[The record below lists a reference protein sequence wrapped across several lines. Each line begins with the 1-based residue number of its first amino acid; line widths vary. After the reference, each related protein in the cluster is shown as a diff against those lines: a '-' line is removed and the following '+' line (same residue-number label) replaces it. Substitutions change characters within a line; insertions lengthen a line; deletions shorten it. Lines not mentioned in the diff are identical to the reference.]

1 MANYSIVLNLRG
13 SAVTNSK
20 KLADNLE
27 RADKAA
33 KSLKGNLQ
41 GMPNVPTGGRGGYY
55 GGVGG
60 GRPTYGS
67 SMGNGLVS
75 AVTTLSTQSGLG
87 TVFRFAGQ
95 LNTALAVTDAIFR
108 TAAQAVKIGAKFNI
122 MAYTGGAQLLK
133 KGADILTSSQMG
145 EGIRLLQRRQQAR
158 LGFGAGYAEAQERA
172 DLLAASY
179 GLDPSNV
186 IASMNVLAGMKVG
199 GRKISTAQAERLTQV
214 GGLIAQQ
221 SGMSFETVMIN
232 IQQMMSQAVPS
243 MRDIRQLLTHAPIL
257 GRYALQEMEKKG
269 ITGMT
274 AMEYLKADKG
284 GLMAVFERYL
294 SENPAILTMRAR
306 GVAQRAQTGF
316 YATLAENPAWLT
328 VAGRYSNVMDV
339 AAKSLSRFLT
349 SLTESDALAT
359 SITSFTV
366 LMEKAPDLV
375 DKVVKAL
382 DPFIARLYKIAGL
395 PLGDVKGE
403 TIARRE
409 QERWVSEVVS
419 ANLPEFI
426 ETMKAKG
433 IPLQASSQANEILLR
448 DIIGLYGGA
457 GKFVTTQY
465 PLSDLSLTS
474 QQFRKAYPA
483 EWSRLYNFFDPNY
496 VGGSFG
502 TRKKLLKQRATAEAA
517 VNPLLFMSEDWAKTG
532 YGAGLVSK
540 DAIHDAIRGLTPE
553 LLTQLGL
560 GGSPSGEAISGYGS
574 DRKSLTINFNAPIVE
589 WDSTINADDPQDVV
603 NTVTETIE
611 GAASRAIQIALLGA
625 TGTMSSRY

>member
-75 AVTTLSTQSGLG
+75 SVTTLSTQSGLG

-108 TAAQAVKIGAKFNI
+108 TAAQAIKIGAKFNI
-122 MAYTGGAQLLK
+122 MAYTGGAQLLN
-133 KGADILTSSQMG
+133 KGAQILTSSQMG

-294 SENPAILTMRAR
+294 SENPSLLSMRAR
-306 GVAQRAQTGF
+306 GVVQRANTGF
-316 YATLAENPAWLT
+316 FANLAQNEKWL
-328 VAGRYSNVMDV
+328 M
-339 AAKSLSRFLT
+339 
-349 SLTESDALAT
+349 LA
-359 SITSFTV
+359 
-366 LMEKAPDLV
+366 
-375 DKVVKAL
+375 DK
-382 DPFIARLYKIAGL
+382 Y
-395 PLGDVKGE
+395 
-403 TIARRE
+403 
-409 QERWVSEVVS
+409 SEVVEKLSS
-419 ANLPEFI
+419 ALSTGLTRLAQSPEIVTSVNRFVVLLENAPSAFSSISNFLERVIRTANKILGIDSPEARQRTDAERAVRGYVGYWVGRGGGTFSDIYREKGWTIPKDPNLFI
-426 ETMKAKG
+426 EDVMNRLGVNLLPYVRFG
-433 IPLQASSQANEILLR
+433 IPYGDDRFTRAVAKARAAGTPENYMRYHSTDAREAGYWLTHIKESPIYEALQNMTGGNMGLLTALS
-448 DIIGLYGGA
+448 GGGA
-457 GKFVTTQY
+457 
-465 PLSDLSLTS
+465 
-474 QQFRKAYPA
+474 
-483 EWSRLYNFFDPNY
+483 
-496 VGGSFG
+496 
-502 TRKKLLKQRATAEAA
+502 
-517 VNPLLFMSEDWAKTG
+517 
-532 YGAGLVSK
+532 
-540 DAIHDAIRGLTPE
+540 
-553 LLTQLGL
+553 
-560 GGSPSGEAISGYGS
+560 GEAISGYGS
-574 DRKSLTINFNAPIVE
+574 DRKSLVINFNAPIVE

-603 NTVTETIE
+603 NTVSETIE

>member
-41 GMPNVPTGGRGGYY
+41 GMPNVPTGGRGGF

-75 AVTTLSTQSGLG
+75 AVTSFSTQSGLG
-87 TVFRFAGQ
+87 TVFRFAGK
-95 LNTALAVTDAIFR
+95 LNTALAIADALFR
-108 TAAQAVKIGAKFNI
+108 TTAQAVKIGAKFNI
-122 MAYTGGAQLLK
+122 MAYTGGAQLLN
-133 KGADILTSSQMG
+133 KGAQILTSSQMG

-172 DLLAASY
+172 DSLAASY

-294 SENPAILTMRAR
+294 AENPALLSMQAR
-306 GVAQRAQTGF
+306 GVAQRARTGF
-316 YATLAENPAWLT
+316 YATLSENNTWLGIADKFAEVSGVTAE
-328 VAGRYSNVMDV
+328 
-339 AAKSLSRFLT
+339 SLSKILT
-349 SLTESDALAT
+349 TLAESDAVRN
-359 SITSFTV
+359 SINSFITV
-366 LMEKAPDLV
+366 MEDAPDLISRV
-375 DKVVKAL
+375 VNGLDNFIVKLQDLSEWLPWLGARGEKGQVRSESEKAVEAYVRKNIADFGGYAEGLNMLNRSDEELVLKILSTLRGGGKNLADYVTTVAYNPNLTETSYAGHGRGGGARIKVPFDKQQDRFTRRNIL
-382 DPFIARLYKIAGL
+382 DPTAF
-395 PLGDVKGE
+395 
-403 TIARRE
+403 TF
-409 QERWVSEVVS
+409 SSVV
-419 ANLPEFI
+419 
-426 ETMKAKG
+426 
-433 IPLQASSQANEILLR
+433 
-448 DIIGLYGGA
+448 D
-457 GKFVTTQY
+457 
-465 PLSDLSLTS
+465 
-474 QQFRKAYPA
+474 
-483 EWSRLYNFFDPNY
+483 
-496 VGGSFG
+496 
-502 TRKKLLKQRATAEAA
+502 
-517 VNPLLFMSEDWAKTG
+517 
-532 YGAGLVSK
+532 
-540 DAIHDAIRGLTPE
+540 
-553 LLTQLGL
+553 TQLGGFVNESLIHDRLMAASRPSADLYGL
-560 GGSPSGEAISGYGS
+560 GADGASSGEAISGYGS
-574 DRKSLTINFNAPIVE
+574 DRKSLVINFNAPIVE

>member
-67 SMGNGLVS
+67 SMGNGIIS
-75 AVTTLSTQSGLG
+75 AVTSFSTQSGLG

-122 MAYTGGAQLLK
+122 MAYTGGVQLLN
-133 KGADILTSSQMG
+133 KGAQILTSSQMG

-284 GLMAVFERYL
+284 GLMTVFERYL
-294 SENPAILTMRAR
+294 SENPAILSMRAR
-306 GVAQRAQTGF
+306 GIVQRAQTGF
-316 YATLAENPAWLT
+316 YATLAENPSWLG
-328 VAGRYSNVMDV
+328 VADRYSEVMS
-339 AAKSLSRFLT
+339 SLAEGVSKIVT
-349 SLTESDALAT
+349 ALGNAT
-359 SITSFTV
+359 SINTSINSFLELLNDAPTLIDTFASKLDSWLVTAGEELGVDLGGYKERAQVRTESEEQVRKYVTALLPSFRAFESLSGIKNPSNEV
-366 LMEKAPDLV
+366 L
-375 DKVVKAL
+375 
-382 DPFIARLYKIAGL
+382 IR
-395 PLGDVKGE
+395 
-403 TIARRE
+403 TIM
-409 QERWVSEVVS
+409 SELS
-419 ANLPEFI
+419 
-426 ETMKAKG
+426 KAKG
-433 IPLQASSQANEILLR
+433 GISSFIAYEPFEKDLKYTVYGMGGSSTLQTIPIEQQRSGFKRRYGYSPDFMFSSAI
-448 DIIGLYGGA
+448 D
-457 GKFVTTQY
+457 
-465 PLSDLSLTS
+465 S
-474 QQFRKAYPA
+474 
-483 EWSRLYNFFDPNY
+483 Y
-496 VGGSFG
+496 VGGNIRNDAMIKFLSD
-502 TRKKLLKQRATAEAA
+502 RMARYRAATTLTE
-517 VNPLLFMSEDWAKTG
+517 
-532 YGAGLVSK
+532 
-540 DAIHDAIRGLTPE
+540 GLTE
-553 LLTQLGL
+553 QT
-560 GGSPSGEAISGYGS
+560 GEAISGYGS
-574 DRKSLTINFNAPIVE
+574 DRKSLVINFNAPIVE

-625 TGTMSSRY
+625 TGTMSSRF

>member
-55 GGVGG
+55 GGGG
-60 GRPTYGS
+60 GHRPSYGS
-67 SMGNGLVS
+67 SMGNGAVS
-75 AVTTLSTQSGLG
+75 AVTSFSTQSGLG
-87 TVFRFAGQ
+87 TVFRFAGK
-95 LNTALAVTDAIFR
+95 LNTALAIADTLFR

-122 MAYTGGAQLLK
+122 MAYIGGAQLLK

-158 LGFGAGYAEAQERA
+158 LGFGADYAEAQERA

-294 SENPAILTMRAR
+294 SENPAILSMRAR
-306 GVAQRAQTGF
+306 GIVQRAQTGF
-316 YATLAENPAWLT
+316 YATLAENPSWLG
-328 VAGRYSNVMDV
+328 VADRYSEVMS
-339 AAKSLSRFLT
+339 SLAEGVSKIVT
-349 SLTESDALAT
+349 ALGNAT
-359 SITSFTV
+359 SINTSINSF
-366 LMEKAPDLV
+366 LELLNDAPTLIDTFAS
-375 DKVVKAL
+375 KL
-382 DPFIARLYKIAGL
+382 DGWL
-395 PLGDVKGE
+395 
-403 TIARRE
+403 
-409 QERWVSEVVS
+409 VS
-419 ANLPEFI
+419 AGELLGVDLRGYKERAQVRTESEEQVRKYVTALLPSFRAFESLTGI
-426 ETMKAKG
+426 KNPSNEVLIRTIMSELSKAKG
-433 IPLQASSQANEILLR
+433 GISSFISYEPFEKDLKYTVYGMGGSSTLQTIPIEQQRLGFKRRYGYSPDFMFSSAI
-448 DIIGLYGGA
+448 D
-457 GKFVTTQY
+457 
-465 PLSDLSLTS
+465 S
-474 QQFRKAYPA
+474 
-483 EWSRLYNFFDPNY
+483 Y
-496 VGGSFG
+496 VGGNI
-502 TRKKLLKQRATAEAA
+502 R
-517 VNPLLFMSEDWAKTG
+517 
-532 YGAGLVSK
+532 K
-540 DAIHDAIRGLTPE
+540 DAMIKFLSDRMARYRTATTLTTGLTE
-553 LLTQLGL
+553 QT
-560 GGSPSGEAISGYGS
+560 GEAISGYGS
-574 DRKSLTINFNAPIVE
+574 DRKSLIINFNAPIVE

-625 TGTMSSRY
+625 TGTMSSRF